1 MCTDDT
7 VYSVTIVT
15 NPSKGPFNFEQTVQ
29 FSCLV
34 EPPPPEPVTYQ
45 WSSREDYFGGYT
57 YNSQSFN
64 KTYYSRNLRYC
75 WYSCR
80 VFQNQTIIGS
90 SDKFV
95 EVQGEFLL
103 LKVDYNKRCGL
114 VV

>member
-15 NPSKGPFNFEQTVQ
+15 NPSKGPFNFQQTVQ

-34 EPPPPEPVTYQ
+34 EPTPPEPVTYQ
-45 WSSREDYFGGYT
+45 WNTMERFSGGST

-64 KTYYSRNLRYC
+64 RTYYSRNLRYC
-75 WYSCR
+75 WYSCE
-80 VFQNQTIIGS
+80 VFQNLTLLGS

-95 EVQGEFLL
+95 EVQGEFL
-103 LKVDYNKRCGL
+103 
-114 VV
+114 

>member
-34 EPPPPEPVTYQ
+34 EPTPPEPVTYQ
-45 WSSREDYFGGYT
+45 WNTVDPVCGEPT
-57 YNSQSFN
+57 YNSQNFSI
-64 KTYYSRNLRYC
+64 YYYYHRLRYC
-75 WYSCR
+75 WYLCQ
-80 VFQNQTIIGS
+80 VFQNQQTLIGF

-95 EVQGEFLL
+95 EVQGEFL
-103 LKVDYNKRCGL
+103 
-114 VV
+114 